1 VRNLFEHSLSEENSE
16 ARRISPLIP
25 VDFVPCIWQSS
36 ISDLIKWY
44 NFPAVQNKTK
54 EVCTVMKMLLEKL
67 SGIEN
72 RYDEV
77 NQQLLTVGDDY
88 QMAAELGKEKADLDP
103 FVEAIQQYKE
113 SLAQLEETQALI
125 DSGDPELQELATAE
139 IEILESSIEE
149 LETALKRML
158 IPKDPRDERN
168 VILEIRAGAGGD
180 EAGLFAGDLF
190 RMYNRYA
197 ERQGWKVEIM
207 SLSESGVGGLKEVS
221 ALIKGKGAFSKLKYE
236 SGVHRVQRVP
246 ETESQGRIHT
256 STATVAVLAEV
267 DDVDEI
273 KIPASD
279 IEMDVYKAGG
289 PGGQSVQKNSTA
301 IRLTHKPTGI
311 VVQCQDERSQL
322 QNRER
327 AMSILKAKL
336 FEIEDTRRREEQEAD
351 RRSQVGSGDRSE
363 KIRTYNFPQSR
374 ITDHRIN
381 FSAHQLSA
389 VLDGEIDPFIEELAT
404 EDEAKRLAA
413 AGFDED

>member
-1 VRNLFEHSLSEENSE
+1 
-16 ARRISPLIP
+16 
-25 VDFVPCIWQSS
+25 
-36 ISDLIKWY
+36 
-44 NFPAVQNKTK
+44 
-54 EVCTVMKMLLEKL
+54 MKMLLEKL
-67 SGIEN
+67 AGIED
-72 RYDEV
+72 RYQEV
-77 NQQLLTVGDDY
+77 NEKLLSVGDDY
-88 QMAAELGKEKADLDP
+88 QLAGELGKEKADLDP
-103 FVEAIQQYKE
+103 FIEAIQDYKS
-113 SLAQLEETQALI
+113 SLAQLEDAQALL
-125 DSGDPELQELATAE
+125 DSGDSEMAELAEME
-139 IEILESSIEE
+139 ISNLNDKIKNLESD
-149 LETALKRML
+149 LKLML
-158 IPKDPRDERN
+158 VPKDPRDERN

-190 RMYNRYA
+190 RMYSRFA
-197 ERQGWKVEIM
+197 ERQGGKVEMM
-207 SLSESGVGGLKEVS
+207 SLSETGVGGIKEVS
-221 ALIKGKGAFSKLKYE
+221 ALIKGNGAFSKLKYE

-273 KIPASD
+273 EIPASE

-311 VVQCQDERSQL
+311 VVQCQDERSQA
-322 QNRER
+322 QNRAR
-327 AMSILKAKL
+327 AMSILKARL
-336 FEIEDTRRREEQEAD
+336 FEIEQSKRQAELDAD

-381 FSAHQLSA
+381 FSAHQLAS

-404 EDEAKRLAA
+404 EDEAKRLAE
-413 AGFDED
+413 AGFED